1 MSGSVAAVTE
11 AWCRRSASAAS
22 ALANDLRK
30 ERNLTGDGSLGGSI
44 DIFVLLWVL
53 KDDDFVE
60 LILCID
66 ALVGSFDSRALSGSL
81 DLRERMRTMDEE
93 RGIRLP
99 WALAV

>member
-1 MSGSVAAVTE
+1 M
-11 AWCRRSASAAS
+11 
-22 ALANDLRK
+22 
-30 ERNLTGDGSLGGSI
+30 
-44 DIFVLLWVL
+44 WVL

-66 ALVGSFDSRALSGSL
+66 ALVGNFDSRALSGSL